1 MKQFLR
7 YILTLV
13 AILMVTSNAWA
24 ATATLEAK
32 KQSVTSDGITFSL
45 GGDYSLNSWNLAA
58 TYSSTGRGKEATL
71 SWTVPTGYTISV
83 SQITIEALN
92 DKALFG
98 STGKGQ
104 YKTSKNATYIQFC
117 NSNSWSTYTL
127 NSPSYFP
134 LGNDGSITM
143 KAIDR
148 ELRWKD
154 IVFTYTKTAHKYNIA
169 FDANGGTG
177 TTQGISNVSYDTNVN
192 LTPNGFTYN
201 KFIVTYDA
209 NGGSCSTTE
218 EIGNYK
224 FAGWAETL
232 NGAVKYTDG
241 QSVTNLTSTDGAT
254 VTLYAKWNEPDNA
267 TITLPTAT
275 KTGAVLEGWYLGDT
289 KIGEAGDTYTP
300 TSSVTLTAKWIEKY
314 TPEIKGSDATI
325 LVGEE
330 IPNAFTFKNTSNPT
344 AIITKKSI
352 SDIRNGEDVIT
363 YNAAE
368 NKIIA
373 HNAGV
378 AEIYFVQEPTTTIEG
393 GTSATYT
400 ITVNKQATS
409 FELNF
414 ANEYYVDDEINKST
428 FFTNSNNNE
437 VAISVSDSQGFFTY
451 SDNTLKANGNPM
463 PSGESHTTTITVT
476 QEENYKWTKQTLTKQ
491 ITLKR
496 HTISAKIN
504 QTTAVWNELI
514 NNPFSASSTHPVSG
528 QVTPINDFIV
538 TQQGNEHIAQL
549 YNSNYNIQTYYT
561 NGNVNFL
568 ITRLEDHKY
577 NALNQ
582 TLILTV
588 AANWGCYLLDDP
600 THYEIGAYTNKNG
613 VDFTLSGIGDTL
625 TFQLWKTT
633 AATQDVHVYGYNA
646 SGTQTLHKTYS
657 INSITTNE
665 NNPNNCSIPLTEDIV
680 KIKIQAGGTLNK
692 HFKNL
697 KVTRAQYLRPTDAEG
712 ALGVESENVL
722 ELPTVAINQ
731 HCSTSFKLS
740 WSACSDIKIVCDNP
754 KFTIGTPDISSANGN
769 QEISVDCNTSEVGT
783 FLGNI
788 TIYNQ
793 EQMETFPISCEVYT
807 KWLTDS
813 ISGSAAYSMKVD
825 TTWDTD
831 FYFPIQRAS
840 QYPTT
845 NGPFHY
851 VIEHSNFVDADKAD
865 RNPNHPD
872 EVISYNNGVITA
884 HNAGTAILTIKHEET
899 AEHYASQQ
907 FTCTLTVSKRTPV
920 FTWNDPVYFNQTI
933 SDYFT
938 TNNNPNDSEYATDI
952 VISQESTD
960 PDVAIIYF
968 NPEDETDKHTLDL
981 TTYYKET
988 TPASSTTVTVSQ
1000 AENWYWYAKEDTHTI
1015 TPENK
1020 NNHLSNTPITNAN
1033 LDDFKIEYVD
1043 PWNNPWTSDG
1053 IHFGQGGIGS
1063 GDGGYNWNDK
1073 YIIIEFTGVPDSLF
1087 FTTETTGS
1095 ATMDNPL
1102 TGDDN
1107 ATNNKFFYVSAG
1119 TSKDNLKEIWS
1130 STSKENNYKDK
1141 LDPSVRFL
1149 KLCYT
1154 GNLEGWFKNVRIT
1167 ELNEFEAK
1175 VEGQDET
1182 TIDTLD
1188 FGVVHITDK
1197 TEKTMVFNFK
1207 YANAGYKVSL
1217 DLDQTGGWAEEEA
1230 YQEAKKYIKI
1240 TPSLIDTIGGEKYG
1254 EVKNIQVTFHS
1265 DDQSAYTIPEDARL
1279 KIADEAGHITYVY
1292 LKGEIVCTEDQIDW
1306 NAYFSLQEPI
1316 QIPISTD
1323 SIYNAANTDKY
1334 SKLPLKYRSA
1344 SNGSIIK
1351 VSPNGKCFIPAGIG
1365 QDTIYAYHDGNNKVC
1380 PVESMKIVVVT
1391 EKSIQLIDWRDDLS
1405 DLIFGSDD
1413 NITLTAKVYII
1424 DVVNNTFEYSPEQTE
1439 KLVYTVADEGE
1450 SVVSIEEGTTTLK
1463 VKGLGK
1469 TNLTVTIASNDSL
1482 EGATMTIPVV
1492 VREPAIGCED
1502 ELLLDQTAPVEIFTE
1517 GINTNQ
1523 VVKPAIAIDR
1533 SKGVPGYL
1541 KFEHKGEYWKLT
1553 GLINYYAGNIKAQQS
1568 TDGGTT
1574 WTDVPGSEI
1583 KPTVGTYNPTSLLPI
1598 DRNATHIRFVRPS
1611 GGQGYHYYRNVQ
1623 VYPAQYIE
1631 TSTNSLNFEKINMG
1645 GTYSKT
1651 ITISYSNIKSPII
1664 NSTSSNDITITPA
1677 SFGECSGFGTQEVTI
1692 TWNPNTK
1699 DNQYIIF
1706 EDTLIDLSV
1715 RVDLIAEID
1724 GRKQAIV
1731 WNNRTEAI
1739 YNYTDI
1745 DNRPTHTI
1753 DDNNQ
1758 ELLLDHPIT
1767 YEVTEGNAAF
1777 ENGIFFIKGTGE
1789 ITIHAYH
1796 DGNDAYQR
1804 VDSFYQFNVSDMPP
1818 TFLGTAGDSLWT
1830 TRGNW
1835 TDNHVPLE
1843 EETAVILA
1851 PLVIRDHEIIIN
1863 QLLVS
1868 DEGSVHIT
1876 STGGLTV
1883 GTGGIQCSKTDGS
1896 AIVIDNLHSGAGFL
1910 RVDPTYE
1917 GTMPR
1922 ITMRYQTRSTL
1933 DNGANKDAEW
1943 QYIGAPGKDCQFTV
1957 DYITWLYHW
1966 SETNGWINKTGT
1978 LTLEPF
1984 TGYAITQY
1992 GKPTYSL
1999 VTEPIITDYEVTL
2012 TKTPEPGMNG
2022 ENLFANSFTAPIDAK
2037 NFTDDDFEGD
2047 LEKTFYVFNSGS
2059 WNQWKGQYDKDST
2072 LGDNGST
2079 TPGQYC
2085 AIPALSTKFLDS
2097 EYDITTIPPMQGVY
2111 VIANENGA
2119 KIKLNYS
2126 KHVWQAGTN
2135 ETIATDMHEPMRA
2148 PKRNGSDWD
2157 DNFRRIR
2164 IQLNS
2169 ANSGA
2174 DRMYIIQ
2181 TAQTTAGYDN
2191 GYDAPNQ
2198 TVEGL
2203 TNIYTAEPFGNM
2215 EVSCSNNIDSMYIG
2229 FQAGIDS
2236 QYTLSF
2242 RSLVGDSL
2250 YIKDLEN
2257 DSIIQMIEGEQ
2268 YHFTAEPNTINNHRF
2283 QVLLHPRFVSK
2294 GDNTSTSVHGY
2305 ENTMKIW
2312 SQGKI
2317 VYILNAPTNS
2327 TAMLYSISGQ
2337 HILSTPIDNRVSP
2350 FAIDLSHLAEG
2361 VYIIR
2366 VNNMAYK
2373 FVAK

>member
-1 MKQFLR
+1 MIKSFTK

-24 ATATLEAK
+24 ATATLGAK
-32 KQSVTSDGITFSL
+32 KQNVTADGITFSL
-45 GGDYSLNSWNLAA
+45 GGSYTINNILVDYSYTAS
-58 TYSSTGRGKEATL
+58 GKEATL

-83 SQITIEALN
+83 SQITINAKN
-92 DKALFG
+92 DKSWG
-98 STGKGQ
+98 TTTGKGQ
-104 YKTSKNATYIQFC
+104 YKTSKNGTYTQFC

-127 NSPSYFP
+127 SSSSYFP
-134 LGNDGSITM
+134 LGNGGSITL
-143 KAIDR
+143 KAVDK
-148 ELRWKD
+148 ELQWKD

-177 TTQGISNVSYDTNVN
+177 ETEDISNISYDAPVN

-224 FAGWAETL
+224 FAGWAETS
-232 NGAVKYTDG
+232 NGAVKYTNG
-241 QSVTNLTSTDGAT
+241 QSVKNLTSTDGAT

-400 ITVNKQATS
+400 ITVNKKNTS

-437 VAISVSDSQGFFTY
+437 VAISVSDSHGFFTY
-451 SDNTLKANGNPM
+451 SDNTLKANGNTM

-476 QEENYKWTKQTLTKQ
+476 QEENYKWTKHTLTKQ

-528 QVTPINDFIV
+528 QVTKIDNFKV
-538 TQQGNEHIAQL
+538 EQQGNEHIAL
-549 YNSNYNIQTYYT
+549 MDTNTRDIQTYYT
-561 NGNVNFL
+561 SGSADFQV
-568 ITRLEDHKY
+568 TRPEDRKY

-582 TLILTV
+582 TLTL
-588 AANWGCYLLDDP
+588 N
-600 THYEIGAYTNKNG
+600 
-613 VDFTLSGIGDTL
+613 VDQSEETC
-625 TFQLWKTT
+625 
-633 AATQDVHVYGYNA
+633 HVLEDNA
-646 SGTQTLHKTYS
+646 ERSWNTINNSGTYTIPSGTPDSLFFQAKRTAIVGISNTSNFYAEYS
-657 INSITTNE
+657 TDNSTWQQAMTISLSNIGTWYDLK
-665 NNPNNCSIPLTEDIV
+665 CDIPETAKYV
-680 KIKIQAGGTLNK
+680 RFVTSMGATGGKQIQNVR
-692 HFKNL
+692 
-697 KVTRAQYLRPTDAEG
+697 VTRAQYLRPTDAEG

-722 ELPTVAINQ
+722 ELPTIAINQ
-731 HCSTSFKLS
+731 RCSTSFKLS

-754 KFTIGTPDISSANGN
+754 KFTIGTLDISSANGE

-783 FLGNI
+783 FIGNI

-813 ISGSAAYSMKVD
+813 IRGSATYSMKVD

-831 FYFPIQRAS
+831 FYFPVQRAS
-840 QYPTT
+840 EYPTT
-845 NGPFHY
+845 DGHFHY
-851 VIEHSNFVDADKAD
+851 AIEHTFVDADPAD

-884 HNAGTAILTIKHEET
+884 HNAGTAILTIKHDET
-899 AEHYASQQ
+899 AEHFASQQ

-920 FTWNDPVYFNQTI
+920 FTWNDPVYFNQTTI
-933 SDYFT
+933 SDYFI
-938 TNNNPNDSEYATDI
+938 TNNTDTDIKIDSQSDTDVAKLYFNPNDDS
-952 VISQESTD
+952 
-960 PDVAIIYF
+960 
-968 NPEDETDKHTLDL
+968 DKHTLDL

-1015 TPENK
+1015 TPQNR
-1020 NNHLSNTPITNAN
+1020 NNHISNTPITEAN
-1033 LDDFKIEYVD
+1033 LNDFKVKYVD
-1043 PWNNPWTSDG
+1043 PWNKPWTNDG
-1053 IHFGQGGIGS
+1053 IHFGQGSINT
-1063 GDGGYNWNDK
+1063 GDGGWNWDDK

-1087 FTTETTGS
+1087 FTTATTGT
-1095 ATMDNPL
+1095 AGMDNPL
-1102 TGDDN
+1102 TNDDN

-1119 TSKDNLKEIWS
+1119 TSKDNLEEIWS
-1130 STSKENNYKDK
+1130 STSQTNNYKDK

-1167 ELNEFEAK
+1167 ELNEFRAVDGEEK
-1175 VEGQDET
+1175 DVE
-1182 TIDTLD
+1182 TIDL
-1188 FGVVHITDK
+1188 G
-1197 TEKTMVFNFK
+1197 TENQVGTHTTANFNFK
-1207 YANAGYKVSL
+1207 YANAGYKVKFEIVGAN
-1217 DLDQTGGWAEEEA
+1217 DAATTEA
-1230 YQEAKKYIKI
+1230 RKYITLSHASLQTINGEQYI
-1240 TPSLIDTIGGEKYG
+1240 TNIGGEKYG
-1254 EVKNIQVTFHS
+1254 TVESIQVDLYTEKEEYVIPDGTIIQITDETGIHLETIKLTGNILRSDQELYWQGLFLKDPVILPLTVGTITDIAKSSRDLEVTYESSNPEVIKIS
-1265 DDQSAYTIPEDARL
+1265 DDGKSLTPL
-1279 KIADEAGHITYVY
+1279 KEGEVIITAKQEGNY
-1292 LKGEIVCTEDQIDW
+1292 LFNPAT
-1306 NAYFSLQEPI
+1306 
-1316 QIPISTD
+1316 PISKPVIVTGK
-1323 SIYNAANTDKY
+1323 TVQV
-1334 SKLPLKYRSA
+1334 
-1344 SNGSIIK
+1344 II
-1351 VSPNGKCFIPAGIG
+1351 C
-1365 QDTIYAYHDGNNKVC
+1365 T
-1380 PVESMKIVVVT
+1380 
-1391 EKSIQLIDWRDDLS
+1391 DDLS
-1405 DLIFGSDD
+1405 DLVLDSAPIELS
-1413 NITLTAKVYII
+1413 AEVYII
-1424 DVVNNTFEYSPEQTE
+1424 DLENQGKLQYNEEQTA
-1439 KLVYTVADEGE
+1439 KLQYEVSDPSVA
-1450 SVVSIEEGTTTLK
+1450 
-1463 VKGLGK
+1463 
-1469 TNLTVTIASNDSL
+1469 SL
-1482 EGATMTIPVV
+1482 EGNVLTPIGLGTATLTITVPGDETYKEDKITVPIR
-1492 VREPAIGCED
+1492 VRPATAGCED
-1502 ELLLDQTAPVEIFTE
+1502 ILLVNHRESQEFFAFDLARPEVIS
-1517 GINTNQ
+1517 
-1523 VVKPAIAIDR
+1523 KIDTIDL
-1533 SKGVPGYL
+1533 SKGIPGTLDFQYSG
-1541 KFEHKGEYWKLT
+1541 KPWKL
-1553 GLINYYAGNIKAQQS
+1553 GIEYYGGEIVAEQS
-1568 TDGGTT
+1568 IDGKN
-1574 WTDVPGSEI
+1574 WSEI
-1583 KPTVGTYNPTSLLPI
+1583 ITITPTKNQTESSVDNKL
-1598 DRNATHIRFVRPS
+1598 DRNAKYIRFRRPQ
-1611 GGQGYHYYRNVQ
+1611 GGIGYHYVSNIK

-1631 TSTNSLNFEKINMG
+1631 TD
-1645 GTYSKT
+1645 KT
-1651 ITISYSNIKSPII
+1651 IIDYGQIHIGTQQEFTFNVNYSNIKHELSPKIYLAQDQTATDVVL
-1664 NSTSSNDITITPA
+1664 SQPTQP
-1677 SFGECSGFGTQEVTI
+1677 FGYCGAFGTQTVSGIWTPKTGGLSTERSIVFTDAITGLSATVVLKADVLKKTQRIIWDDAPTTI
-1692 TWNPNTK
+1692 
-1699 DNQYIIF
+1699 D
-1706 EDTLIDLSV
+1706 D
-1715 RVDLIAEID
+1715 
-1724 GRKQAIV
+1724 
-1731 WNNRTEAI
+1731 
-1739 YNYTDI
+1739 YTDI
-1745 DNRPTHTI
+1745 DSRPAKTKN
-1753 DDNNQ
+1753 DLNEDV
-1758 ELLLDHPIT
+1758 LDIT
-1767 YEVTEGNAAF
+1767 YEVVEGKDYAF
-1777 ENGIFFIKGTGE
+1777 FEDGVFYIKGTGD
-1789 ITIHAYH
+1789 IVIRAYN
-1796 DGNDAYQR
+1796 DGNFEYEAVEER
-1804 VDSFYQFNVSDMPP
+1804 FTIKITGMPP
-1818 TFLGTAGDSLWT
+1818 TFAGGGSDNKWT
-1830 TRGNW
+1830 NIENW
-1835 TDNHVPLE
+1835 VDKIYP
-1843 EETAVILA
+1843 ETPEKYAVILA
-1851 PLVIRDHEIIIN
+1851 DAVIDESIQVN

-1876 STGGLTV
+1876 YTGGLTV
-1883 GTGGIQCSKTDGS
+1883 GEGGIQCSKTDGS
-1896 AIVIDNLHSGAGFL
+1896 AIVIDNLHTGAGFL
-1910 RVDPTYE
+1910 RVDPTYK

-1966 SETNGWINKTGT
+1966 SETKGWINKTGT

-2012 TKTPEPGMNG
+2012 TKTLEPGMNG

-2037 NFTDDDFEGD
+2037 NFTDDDFEGN

-2059 WNQWKGQYDKDST
+2059 WNQWNGQNEKDST

-2111 VIANENGA
+2111 VIANENEA

-2283 QVLLHPRFVSK
+2283 QMLLHPRFVSK

-2350 FAIDLSHLAEG
+2350 FAIDLSHLAKG